1 MNEHANGRQFEHAKR
16 YETEAYERKGES
28 PDTWATERLG
38 SDGEIYLAVFHGPD
52 SRALAEEYAAFKNT
66 Q

>member
-1 MNEHANGRQFEHAKR
+1 MNEHAAMGQFEHEER
-16 YETEAYERKGES
+16 YRTEAYERKGES
-28 PDTWATERLG
+28 PDTWATERHG

-52 SRALAEEYAAFKNT
+52 SRALAEEYAAFKNA